1 MLDKGQKLKHSLVS
15 FDDFQS
21 IDLGVKKGLTYD
33 EAIERAGGFGKQLLR
48 CFILLHD
55 LIGLFHVYA
64 ILFFTLAMTTNGY
77 LTYSIP
83 FLELYPDYVCP
94 EETPNCG
101 HKDRC

>member
-1 MLDKGQKLKHSLVS
+1 MS

-48 CFILLHD
+48 CFILLHE

-83 FLELYPDYVCP
+83 FVQMKRQTVATKIDAKKMELHLLKSIGSHIDP
-94 EETPNCG
+94 
-101 HKDRC
+101 